1 MEKIIQAW
9 ELIIYQAY
17 YSLRAEIS
25 RYYLHFV
32 WWLMEPILNMAVMY
46 VVFSVFLRNGRPHFI
61 FFLLA
66 GLVLWQWFASTV
78 NNASSS
84 ILNSRGVSLVFRV
97 HPIHFPLCV
106 FVQNTIKFFMVFCF
120 FLVVCV
126 LFGPQAP
133 SALWLA
139 MAPVLLLE
147 AMCIVGVSI
156 FTASLVP
163 FLPDL
168 VPVVRIIVQ
177 LLFFATGIFY
187 DINDLVLPQHR
198 FIIYS
203 NPNAICIKSMRDIL
217 INGQMP
223 DWRLMLYGL
232 AVSLT
237 FLVAAIVLLNK
248 FKRSYAR
255 VISQ

>member
-1 MEKIIQAW
+1 MEKFIQAW
-9 ELIIYQAY
+9 ELLSYRALC
-17 YSLRAEIS
+17 SLKAEIS

-32 WWLMEPILNMAVMY
+32 WWFVEPILNMTVLY
-46 VVFSVFLRNGRPHFI
+46 VVFSIFLRNRRPHFI

-66 GLVLWQWFASTV
+66 GVIVWQWFASTV
-78 NNASSS
+78 NSSSSS

-106 FVQNTIKFFMVFCF
+106 FAQNTIKFFMVFGV
-120 FLVVCV
+120 FLIACAF
-126 LFGPQAP
+126 FGPQPP
-133 SALWLA
+133 SPVWLA
-139 MAPVLLLE
+139 ILPILLVE
-147 AMCIVGVSI
+147 ATCIVGVSI

-168 VPVVRIIVQ
+168 APVVRIVVQ
-177 LLFFATGIFY
+177 MLFFATGIFF
-187 DINDLVLPQHR
+187 DINEIVLPQHR
-198 FIIYS
+198 FIIYA
-203 NPNAICIKSMRDIL
+203 NPNAVCIKSMRDVL
-217 INGQMP
+217 IAGQMP
-223 DWRLMLYGL
+223 DWGLMAYGL

-237 FLVAAIVLLNK
+237 FLTTATVLLNK